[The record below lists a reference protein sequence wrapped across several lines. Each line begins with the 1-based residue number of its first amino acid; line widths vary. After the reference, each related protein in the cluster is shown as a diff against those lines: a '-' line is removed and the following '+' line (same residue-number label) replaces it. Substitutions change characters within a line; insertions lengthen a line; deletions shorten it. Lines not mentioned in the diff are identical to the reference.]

1 MTAALTSLEIA
12 GLIRDIALISFFVVG
27 TAGLLAGVVLGLK
40 FYRRTKNLMDR
51 VDAGVDR
58 VEAMVDSV
66 DSTAA
71 TVKKTAS
78 SMNRG
83 MQVGDIARSAFSTVL
98 HRRGGDSDSDDSNFG
113 GLYPHNEA
121 YERS

>member
-1 MTAALTSLEIA
+1 MIVALTSLEIA
-12 GLIRDIALISFFVVG
+12 GLIRDIVLISFFLIG
-27 TAGLLAGVVLGLK
+27 TLSLVIGLILGLK
-40 FYRRTKNLMDR
+40 FYGRTKNLMDR

-71 TVKKTAS
+71 TVKKTAT

-83 MQVGDIARSAFSTVL
+83 MRAGDIARSAFSSVL
-98 HRRGGDSDSDDSNFG
+98 HRGSGDSDRESDSKD
-113 GLYPHNEA
+113 
-121 YERS
+121 

>member
-1 MTAALTSLEIA
+1 MTVALTSLEIA

-27 TAGLLAGVVLGLK
+27 TLGMLVGLLLGLK
-40 FYRRTKNLMDR
+40 FYRRTKDLMNR

-66 DSTAA
+66 DATAA
-71 TVKKTAS
+71 TVKKTAT

-83 MQVGDIARSAFSTVL
+83 VRAGDLAKSAFSSVL
-98 HRRGGDSDSDDSNFG
+98 HRRSGDSNDSD
-113 GLYPHNEA
+113 
-121 YERS
+121 R